1 MGFFDRVAFRPF
13 NEVEIDGQKAGADAD
28 DEEQE
33 NPEEVDSD
41 ENQEADEADGEITG
55 DTADPGTPV
64 PDEADTAVIPAEQPA
79 GDGGTGAEIPPQN
92 DPAPEGENDVPPEDA
107 PEEGDVAEPANDVAT
122 DTDYDIPDDTTGELG
137 DETGD
142 VGELGDEPN
151 PEETV
156 DTTGELG
163 DETGTDGELGDDDN
177 GELGDTGNVDTGADT
192 GSDVGDDAGGTG
204 EIEGQDG
211 EIADDG
217 GAVDGT
223 GGAGATADGEGPE
236 GVRGDG
242 NVDGQVGEDDG
253 TIGDGSEDGTV
264 GDDTGGEEGGSGS
277 INDDIKNIEN
287 NLLADLTDEQKQI
300 QSDELRKNFI
310 SMYNTTMEVI
320 EKVNNIQKDED
331 SLSVFEFIS
340 TQLLILK
347 DILNMTITKTF
358 DTKSYFENMNTY
370 QYCLAILS
378 KVDELIKE
386 LEKKQKKVEGD

>member
-1 MGFFDRVAFRPF
+1 MGFFDRVVFRPF

-33 NPEEVDSD
+33 NPEEVGTD
-41 ENQEADEADGEITG
+41 ENQETDEADGEITG
-55 DTADPGTPV
+55 DTADPGTQV
-64 PDEADTAVIPAEQPA
+64 PDGADTTVIPAEQPT
-79 GDGGTGAEIPPQN
+79 GDGGTRAEIPPQN
-92 DPAPEGENDVPPEDA
+92 DPAPEGENDVPSEDA
-107 PEEGDVAEPANDVAT
+107 QEKGDIAEPTNDVAT

-142 VGELGDEPN
+142 TGELGDETN
-151 PEETV
+151 PEDDV

-163 DETGTDGELGDDDN
+163 DDYNDEL
-177 GELGDTGNVDTGADT
+177 EDTSNMDTGADT
-192 GSDVGDDAGGTG
+192 GNDIGDDAGSAG

-217 GAVDGT
+217 GAVDDT
-223 GGAGATADGEGPE
+223 GAAGAIVDGEGPE
-236 GVRGDG
+236 GVRGNGD
-242 NVDGQVGEDDG
+242 VDGQVGEDDG

-264 GDDTGGEEGGSGS
+264 GDENGGEEDGSGS

-310 SMYNTTMEVI
+310 NMYNTTMEII

-386 LEKKQKKVEGD
+386 LEKKQKKAEED